1 VTRSILGKPAVPVG
15 LFAGLALFLAA
26 IVLTPIAASF
36 AQSNDRGLPGDRT
49 GDGVFTIAVFG
60 DSMAD
65 GIWTSLYRALQRD
78 DRFEV
83 LRRTRASTGIARP
96 DYYDWQAELEQFLRD
111 DPIDAA
117 VFSIGLNDMQSAVL
131 REGGHHNFRTP
142 EWDQTYQERVA
153 SLMETLRQNGVPT
166 FWIGLPIMRSGTY
179 SGNIAHLNSF
189 FEPLAGQHGATYIP
203 LWDLTASETGE
214 YTSHL
219 PDETGRTRRMR
230 DDDGIHF
237 TTRGYELLGR
247 EVLAAMN
254 QQLQVFQTGAAE

>member
-1 VTRSILGKPAVPVG
+1 VIHSFLRN
-15 LFAGLALFLAA
+15 LAA
-26 IVLTPIAASF
+26 GHARVCGVAALLIALVIVQLGTAAGQTAS
-36 AQSNDRGLPGDRT
+36 RGLPGDRT

-65 GIWTSLYRALQRD
+65 GIWTALYRALQRD
-78 DRFEV
+78 ERFSV
-83 LRRTRASTGIARP
+83 VGHARASTGIARP
-96 DYYDWQAELEQFLRD
+96 DYYDWQEELEQCLAD

-153 SLMETLRQNGVPT
+153 RLMETLQQHGVPT
-166 FWIGLPIMRSGTY
+166 FWIGLPIMRSGQY
-179 SGNIAHLNSF
+179 SGNIAHLNGF
-189 FEPLAGQHGATYIP
+189 FEALSPQFGVTYIP
-203 LWDLTASETGE
+203 LWDLTTSETGE

-230 DDDGIHF
+230 NDDGIHF

-254 QQLQVFQTGAAE
+254 GELQVFQAGSAE

>member
-1 VTRSILGKPAVPVG
+1 MIRSIFRKFASAPRHGVGVALVLIAILIVPLGTAVG
-15 LFAGLALFLAA
+15 QNAA
-26 IVLTPIAASF
+26 
-36 AQSNDRGLPGDRT
+36 RGLPGDRT
-49 GDGVFTIAVFG
+49 DDGVFTIAVFG

-65 GIWTSLYRALQRD
+65 GIWTALYRALQRD
-78 DRFEV
+78 ERFSV
-83 LRRTRASTGIARP
+83 IGHARASTGIARP
-96 DYYDWQAELEQFLRD
+96 DYYDWQVELEQFLTEE
-111 DPIDAA
+111 PIDAA

-153 SLMETLRQNGVPT
+153 RLMETLRQHGVPT
-166 FWIGLPIMRSGTY
+166 FWIGLPIMRSGNY
-179 SGNIAHLNSF
+179 SGNIAHLNGF
-189 FEPLAGQHGATYIP
+189 FEALSPQYGATYIP
-203 LWDLTASETGE
+203 LWDLTTSETGE

-230 DDDGIHF
+230 NDDGIHF

-254 QQLQVFQTGAAE
+254 RELQVFQTGSAE